1 MFLLID
7 LLYLLILPLLLFS
20 TIVSRLR
27 GHPPRRGIM
36 GRIGLGD
43 SLPEGTK
50 RILIHAVS
58 VGEVNA
64 IRDLVET
71 LSKDGYQLV
80 ISVTTDTGIARASEL
95 FGDVHHVVRYPL
107 DFSWSVKK
115 FLSRINP
122 VIIVLVELEVW
133 PNLLRVADR
142 RKIPVVVVNGRLS
155 DRSYKQYQKVSCF
168 LRSTFGRLSIVGMQ
182 NEPYANK
189 VSSLGASNV
198 QVLGTMKWDNA
209 IIRDSVPESKELATS
224 LGIDLQKPLIVA
236 GSTTP
241 EEHVLL
247 RNSLPDDVQL
257 LVAPRRPEW
266 FESAE
271 EVLAPCNRRTK
282 ATRTNT
288 RFFVLDT
295 IGELTAAYSLATI
308 VVIGRSFSPLH
319 GSDPTEP
326 IGLGKPTIIG
336 PNIGDF
342 SDIVHALL
350 EGKGMIQCTGATLK
364 NEITTLLADKSLC
377 NSLAENGRKIIAS
390 NQGATQRYVRL
401 IEEAMSS

>member
-1 MFLLID
+1 
-7 LLYLLILPLLLFS
+7 
-20 TIVSRLR
+20 
-27 GHPPRRGIM
+27 M
-36 GRIGLGD
+36 GRIGFGD

-50 RILIHAVS
+50 RVLIHAVS

-64 IRDLVET
+64 IRDLVESLT
-71 LSKDGYQLV
+71 KDGYQLV
-80 ISVTTDTGIARASEL
+80 ISVTTDTGLARAAVL

-115 FLSRINP
+115 FLSRISP
-122 VIIVLVELEVW
+122 SIIVLVELEVW
-133 PNLLRVADR
+133 PNLLRVAER
-142 RKIPVVVVNGRLS
+142 RTIPVVVVNGRLS
-155 DRSYKQYQKVSCF
+155 NRSYKRYKKVSSF

-182 NEPYANK
+182 NESYANK
-189 VSSLGASNV
+189 VSSLGATNV

-209 IIRDSVPESKELATS
+209 IIRDSVPEATELATN
-224 LGIDLQKPLIVA
+224 LGIDLQKPFVVA

-247 RNSLPDDVQL
+247 RNSVPEDVQL

-266 FESAE
+266 FENAE

-282 ATRTNT
+282 EKRTNT

-342 SDIVHALL
+342 SDIVHAFLQ
-350 EGKGMIQCTGATLK
+350 GDGMIQCTGATLK
-364 NEITTLLADKSLC
+364 NEISKVLEDDALRE
-377 NSLAENGRKIIAS
+377 SLAENGRKIIAS
-390 NQGATQRYVRL
+390 NQGATHRYVKL
-401 IEEAMSS
+401 IEEALSA

>member
-1 MFLLID
+1 
-7 LLYLLILPLLLFS
+7 
-20 TIVSRLR
+20 
-27 GHPPRRGIM
+27 M

-155 DRSYKQYQKVSCF
+155 DRSHKQYQKVSCF